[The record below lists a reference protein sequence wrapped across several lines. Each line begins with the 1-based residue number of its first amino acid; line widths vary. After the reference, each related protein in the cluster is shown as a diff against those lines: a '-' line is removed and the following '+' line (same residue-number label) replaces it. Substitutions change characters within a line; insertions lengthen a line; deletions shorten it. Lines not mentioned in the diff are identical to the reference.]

1 MITTLMES
9 ELRNHLELRNHAS
22 DRELETRRLG
32 TVNLAAAEAAVRQL
46 LVALGEDP
54 DREGLVET
62 PRRAAKA
69 LAELMA
75 GRFADVGIHLRRSF
89 EQRTDEAVILK
100 NIELFSLCEHH
111 LLPFIGH
118 VSIAYLPAEGRVV
131 GLSKLARAVEVFA
144 RRPQLQERLTN
155 QIADALEE
163 HAQPRGVAVFIQ
175 AEHMC
180 MKMRGV
186 SKTQAV
192 MQTMALRGEYRTDG
206 AKRAEILSLVT
217 AGSR

>member
-1 MITTLMES
+1 MTTLLRSEIAAPLALRMATPARES
-9 ELRNHLELRNHAS
+9 KTHPANV
-22 DRELETRRLG
+22 
-32 TVNLAAAEAAVRQL
+32 VNLAAAEDAVRQL

-69 LAELMA
+69 MVELMA
-75 GRFADVGIHLRRSF
+75 GRFADAGTHLRRSF
-89 EQRTDEAVILK
+89 EQRSEEAVILK
-100 NIELFSLCEHH
+100 NIEFFSLCEHH
-111 LLPFIGH
+111 LLPFVGH
-118 VSIAYLPAEGRVV
+118 VSLAYLPNNGRVV
-131 GLSKLARAVEVFA
+131 GLSKLARTVEVFA

-163 HAQPRGVAVFIQ
+163 HARPRGVAVFVQ

-186 SKTQAV
+186 CKMQAV
-192 MQTMALRGEYRTDG
+192 MQTFAMRGEYRTNDV
-206 AKRAEILSLVT
+206 KHSEIVSLLT
-217 AGSR
+217 TGSR

>member
-1 MITTLMES
+1 MTTLARPAIE
-9 ELRNHLELRNHAS
+9 NHRPLATVEHAHQFRARHAPAV
-22 DRELETRRLG
+22 DLP
-32 TVNLAAAEAAVRQL
+32 AAEDAVRQL

-54 DREGLVET
+54 DREGLLET
-62 PRRAAKA
+62 PRRVAKA
-69 LAELMA
+69 MAELMA
-75 GRFADVGIHLRRSF
+75 GRFADVGLHLRRTF
-89 EQRTDEAVILK
+89 EQRADEAVILK
-100 NIELFSLCEHH
+100 NLELFSLCEHH

-118 VSIAYLPAEGRVV
+118 VSIAYLPADGRVI

-163 HAQPRGVAVFIQ
+163 HAHPRGVAVFVQ

-186 SKTQAV
+186 NKTQAV
-192 MQTMALRGEYRTDG
+192 MQTMARRGVYQVDG
-206 AKRAEILSLVT
+206 TKRAEIVSLLT